1 MLDEKNKPTIQEE
14 DNESSSCSDS
24 ACSEDNLEAEELI
37 KLMPKRASK
46 KKAGLNKKKKLLLQ

>member
-1 MLDEKNKPTIQEE
+1 MKDEHNKPTIQEE

-24 ACSEDNLEAEELI
+24 ECSEDNLEAEELI

-46 KKAGLNKKKKLLLQ
+46 KKVGLNKKKKL